1 LTQIVEAILQNGF
14 ADLEVPG
21 GHFGSAALQV
31 AAYKGQRDVVKLLI
45 KAGADLWSIDRGS
58 SQSAWFW
65 IADNG
70 WSDIMADEHSVTSNG
85 SSR

>member
-1 LTQIVEAILQNGF
+1 MVEAILQNETV
-14 ADLEVPG
+14 DLEAPRG
-21 GHFGSAALQV
+21 RSGSTALQV
-31 AAYKGQRDVVKLLI
+31 TAYKGQRDAVKLLI
-45 KAGADLWSIDRGS
+45 RAGADLWSIDPGS

-65 IADNG
+65 IADHG